1 MKLLTVRV
9 EMFDN
14 IVDSTEVG
22 IERDVTCMVGKNESG
37 KTAFLKA
44 LARLNPARR
53 EAGSKFVPRDDYPRW
68 RWRRDEKDGRVGKVR
83 PVWATFELDDADVA
97 AVEAEYG
104 QGALAAHTLT
114 AWRTYANELVL
125 EVQVD
130 DAAVVQHFVDQL
142 LDGSP
147 ARKAAAKAKTF
158 EQLQAAIEKTKAAVT
173 GPDGATPAPIG
184 QSEAATVESRIRELV
199 GKGGFGQRV
208 AEALRGRLPK
218 FFYFGQYSFLP
229 GRIALGK
236 LLSTSPDDQDEE
248 DVTALALLKL
258 AGGTNENLTAED
270 YEQRV
275 AELEASANEI
285 TRQVL
290 DYWETNQQIRVSF
303 DVDKKIEKDGNG
315 VQRIVERYLDIR
327 LHDERHQFT
336 TNFKTRSTGFRW
348 LFSFIAAFS
357 AFEDL
362 PEGVVVL
369 LDEPA
374 LNLHARAQ
382 ADFLRF
388 INERIATRH
397 QVIYTTHSPFMVE
410 ADGLRRVRLVEDK
423 AEGDAG
429 STITRDVLSTDRDTL
444 FPLQAALG
452 YDLSQNLF
460 LGANSLVIE
469 GTSDFI
475 YISAFSR
482 YLEGLGRSHIDFRR
496 WTLTPVGGASGV
508 PTFVALLGSRL
519 NVTVLVDA
527 DAKVNQRLTDM
538 VVKGLLQSQR
548 LVTVGQALGKVRADI
563 EDLFTPDEFVTLYNK
578 AFGTAVKVPD
588 LPPGDGPIVK
598 RLEERVG
605 AFDHGRPAE
614 VMLRDPDF
622 VKTSSEPTL
631 KRFEKLFE
639 LVNATIPNAA
649 AVTSGVAPDTR
660 SASEPAAV
668 AE

>member
-1 MKLLTVRV
+1 MKLVTVRV

-14 IVDSTEVG
+14 IVDSTEVS

-44 LARLNPARR
+44 LARLNPAR
-53 EAGSKFVPRDDYPRW
+53 EAGSKFIPRDDYPRW
-68 RWRRDEKDGRVGKVR
+68 RWRRDEKEGRVNKAR
-83 PVWATFELDDADVA
+83 PVWATFELEDADVA
-97 AVEAEYG
+97 AVEKEYG
-104 QGALAAHTLT
+104 SGALTSRTLT
-114 AWRTYANELVL
+114 AWRTYANDLML

-130 DAAVVQHFVDQL
+130 EGAVVQHLTNQL

-147 ARKAAAKAKTF
+147 VRKGAAKAKTF
-158 EQLQAAIEKTKAAVT
+158 AQLQAAIEKAKAPVL
-173 GPDGATPAPIG
+173 GPDGTTVSPPGQAEATAV
-184 QSEAATVESRIRELV
+184 EARMQQLAGTDV
-199 GKGGFGQRV
+199 GGRV
-208 AEALRGRLPK
+208 AEPLRARLPK

-229 GRIALGK
+229 GRIALGR
-236 LLSTSPDDQDEE
+236 LLSTKPGELEE
-248 DVTALALLKL
+248 EEVTALALLKL

-275 AELEASANEI
+275 AELEASGNEI

-290 DYWETNQQIRVSF
+290 DYWETNQEIRVSF
-303 DVDKKIEKDGNG
+303 DIDKKIEKDANG

-423 AEGDAG
+423 TEGDGG

-460 LGANSLVIE
+460 VGANSLVIE

-475 YISAFSR
+475 YISAISR
-482 YLEGLGRSHIDFRR
+482 HLERLGRSHLDLRR
-496 WTLTPVGGASGV
+496 WTLTPVGGASGI

-527 DAKVNQRLTDM
+527 DAKVNQRLTDL

-548 LVTVGQALGKVRADI
+548 LVTVGQAIGKTRADI
-563 EDLFTPDEFVTLYNK
+563 EDLFTPDEYVTLHNK

-598 RLEERVG
+598 RLEQRVG

-614 VMLRDPDF
+614 VMLRDPDV
-622 VKTSSEPTL
+622 VKTLSEETL

-639 LVNATIPNAA
+639 LVNATMPGAA
-649 AVTSGVAPDTR
+649 PVASVVSADARP
-660 SASEPAAV
+660 ASEPAVV